1 MAVLAS
7 RSGIAGVSFW
17 WFGLVR
23 YLTLATI
30 IAGLSGFVVI
40 IIAAWALGDSSQL
53 SEEFTA
59 YWGLFFAGTGVLTG
73 LTQETTRAVTAG
85 SRGGAR
91 GGVAGVSGVSGVS
104 VGFRPFLFSF
114 VVAAIVLVVLGA
126 SAPLWIGQ
134 LLDELQGVGVGLLA
148 VGLASYAIQATI
160 SGILS
165 GCQLWKEYASLIS
178 LDTGVRM
185 ILAVGAWLLG
195 YQLLAFLVITVVGS
209 ISWLVI
215 VLCFGSVRSVLGSV
229 ADVSRG
235 VFIRQALLAMA
246 ASGATAVLIT
256 GFPTLLKFTNPTAV
270 AGGVSMAAISY
281 AVILTRA
288 PLLVPLQQFQSAII
302 VRFVKGTS
310 GPLKTLAG
318 PLAIVWAVGLVGAGL
333 AWVAGP
339 WILDVVLQKELFAV
353 PGWLLAMLTL
363 GATTT
368 ASLMVSGCAAIAF
381 ERHGIYLTGWVVA
394 TVVAVGFLLGPFD
407 LGVAAGLALIVG
419 PLCGLLVHMGAFVGG
434 DRKRALAAG

>member
-1 MAVLAS
+1 MAS

-85 SRGGAR
+85 SRAGAGSGSGAR
-91 GGVAGVSGVSGVS
+91 
-104 VGFRPFLFSF
+104 GFRPFLFSF

-134 LLDELQGVGVGLLA
+134 LLSELQGVGVGLLA

-185 ILAVGAWLLG
+185 VLAVVAWLLG

-256 GFPTLLKFTNPTAV
+256 GFPTLLKFTNPSAV
-270 AGGVSMAAISY
+270 AGGVSMAAVSY

-318 PLAIVWAVGLVGAGL
+318 PLAIVWAVGIVGAGL
-333 AWVAGP
+333 AWLAGP

-434 DRKRALAAG
+434 ARKERAVAAS

>member
-7 RSGIAGVSFW
+7 RSGVAGVSFW

-85 SRGGAR
+85 SRGGSR
-91 GGVAGVSGVSGVS
+91 GGRAGSV

-134 LLDELQGVGVGLLA
+134 LLSNLQGVGVGLLA

-185 ILAVGAWLLG
+185 VLAVAAWLLG
-195 YQLLAFLVITVVGS
+195 YQLLAFLIITVVGS

-256 GFPTLLKFTNPTAV
+256 GFPTLLKFTNPSAV
-270 AGGVSMAAISY
+270 AGGVSMAAVSY

-333 AWVAGP
+333 AWLVGP

-434 DRKRALAAG
+434 DRNRVLTAG

>member
-1 MAVLAS
+1 M
-7 RSGIAGVSFW
+7 
-17 WFGLVR
+17 R

-85 SRGGAR
+85 LRSSGAP
-91 GGVAGVSGVSGVS
+91 VSGSSGVR
-104 VGFRPFLFSF
+104 GFRPFLFSF
-114 VVAAIVLVVLGA
+114 AVAAIVLVVLGA

-134 LLDELQGVGVGLLA
+134 LLSELQGVGVGLLA

-178 LDTGVRM
+178 LDTGIRM
-185 ILAVGAWLLG
+185 VLAVVAWLLG

-256 GFPTLLKFTNPTAV
+256 GFPTLLKFTNPTEV
-270 AGGVSMAAISY
+270 AGGVSMAAVSY

-318 PLAIVWAVGLVGAGL
+318 PLAIVWVIGIVGAGL

-381 ERHGIYLTGWVVA
+381 ERHGIYLGGWVVA
-394 TVVAVGFLLGPFD
+394 TIVAVGFLLGPLD

-419 PLCGLLVHMGAFVGG
+419 PLCGLVVHMAAFVGG
-434 DRKRALAAG
+434 ARKERALAAG

>member
-7 RSGIAGVSFW
+7 RSGVAGVSFW

-85 SRGGAR
+85 SRGG
-91 GGVAGVSGVSGVS
+91 VAGVS

-134 LLDELQGVGVGLLA
+134 LLDELQGVGIGLLA

-256 GFPTLLKFTNPTAV
+256 GFPTLLKFTNPSAV

-333 AWVAGP
+333 AWLVGP

-419 PLCGLLVHMGAFVGG
+419 PLCGLLVHMGAFIGG
-434 DRKRALAAG
+434 DRKRVLTAG

>member
-1 MAVLAS
+1 MAS

-85 SRGGAR
+85 SRAGAGSGSGAR
-91 GGVAGVSGVSGVS
+91 
-104 VGFRPFLFSF
+104 GFRPFLFSF

-134 LLDELQGVGVGLLA
+134 LLSELQGVGVGLLA

-185 ILAVGAWLLG
+185 VLAVVAWLLG

-256 GFPTLLKFTNPTAV
+256 GFPTLLKFTNPSAV
-270 AGGVSMAAISY
+270 AGGVSMAAVSY

-318 PLAIVWAVGLVGAGL
+318 PLAIVWAVGLVGAGF
-333 AWVAGP
+333 AWLVGP

-434 DRKRALAAG
+434 ARKERAVAAS

>member
-1 MAVLAS
+1 MAS

-17 WFGLVR
+17 WFGIVR

-85 SRGGAR
+85 SRAGAGSGSGAR
-91 GGVAGVSGVSGVS
+91 
-104 VGFRPFLFSF
+104 GFRPFLFSF

-126 SAPLWIGQ
+126 SAPLWIDQ
-134 LLDELQGVGVGLLA
+134 LLSELQGVGVGLLA

-178 LDTGVRM
+178 LDTGIRM
-185 ILAVGAWLLG
+185 VLAVVAWLLG
-195 YQLLAFLVITVVGS
+195 YQLLAFLIITVVGS

-256 GFPTLLKFTNPTAV
+256 GFPTLLKFTNPSAV
-270 AGGVSMAAISY
+270 AGGVSMAAVSY

-318 PLAIVWAVGLVGAGL
+318 PLAIVWAIGLVGAGF
-333 AWVAGP
+333 AWLVGP

-434 DRKRALAAG
+434 ARKERAVAAS